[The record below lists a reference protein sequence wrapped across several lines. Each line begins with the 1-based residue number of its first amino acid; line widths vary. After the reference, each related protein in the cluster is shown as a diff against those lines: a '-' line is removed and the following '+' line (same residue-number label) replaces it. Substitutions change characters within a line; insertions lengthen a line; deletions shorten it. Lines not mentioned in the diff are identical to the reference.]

1 MPNAPRYQ
9 SHGRYKAWRVAVT
22 VIARAVSRAI
32 ATVNE
37 IEILRQFVL
46 FCAAGLFVGLLMLT
60 YGIDLSPGLF

>member
-1 MPNAPRYQ
+1 M
-9 SHGRYKAWRVAVT
+9 T

-37 IEILRQFVL
+37 IEILMQFVL

>member
-1 MPNAPRYQ
+1 M
-9 SHGRYKAWRVAVT
+9 T